1 MRAVTINLPEPLN
14 AQMEQLAREN
24 GLTLSDFL
32 VEVSKDI
39 IMQEEAR
46 KQFYERAGRG
56 RGRAAEALALLRRD

>member
-39 IMQEEAR
+39 IRQDEAR
-46 KQFYERAGRG
+46 KQFYERAERG
-56 RGRAAEALALLRRD
+56 RGREAEALALLRRD